1 MMSDRFPKI
10 GAGLASAVGCYV
22 VWGFLPIYW
31 KLIDHVPALEILAHR
46 VIWSLVFLAGLL
58 AVTGRV
64 GPARREVAAIVAKKK
79 KVAGVLAATILIT
92 VNWFIYIWAVN
103 DSRILETSLGYYI
116 NPLVSV
122 LLGVAVLK
130 ERLTRRQAA
139 AVALAAFGVLNQ
151 TVHIGG
157 LPWVSLSLA
166 VTFGLYGLCKKML
179 GIGAVT
185 GITLETLLLTPVAL
199 AYLAW
204 LQGQGL
210 GAFTPAEPVTA
221 WLLFGTGAAT
231 AVPFLLFADAANRI
245 PLSVLG
251 FVQYLSPTIA
261 MFVGIF
267 MYHEP
272 FSATQFVS
280 FAFIWAALAVFSLG
294 RTGAPARR
302 EAAPAAARETAK

>member
-1 MMSDRFPKI
+1 MTDRFPKMS
-10 GAGLASAVGCYV
+10 AGIVSAVGCYTI
-22 VWGFLPIYW
+22 WGFLPIYW
-31 KLIDHVPALEILAHR
+31 KLLDHVPALEILAHR

-58 AVTGRV
+58 AVTGRL
-64 GPARREVAAIVAKKK
+64 GPARREAAAIMAERKKA
-79 KVAGVLAATILIT
+79 AGVLAATVLIT

-122 LLGVAVLK
+122 LLGIAVLK
-130 ERLTRRQAA
+130 ERLTLRQKA
-139 AVALAAFGVLNQ
+139 AVALAALGVLNQ
-151 TVHIGG
+151 AVHVGG
-157 LPWVSLSLA
+157 LPWVALSLA
-166 VTFGLYGLCKKML
+166 VSFGLYGLGKKML

-185 GITLETLLLTPVAL
+185 GIALETLLLTPAAL

-204 LQGQGL
+204 LQGQGQ
-210 GAFTPAEPVTA
+210 GAFTPAEPATA

-272 FSATQFVS
+272 FSVAQFVS
-280 FAFIWAALAVFSLG
+280 FALIWAALAVFSLG

-302 EAAPAAARETAK
+302 DAPAEATERAK